1 MEKGRK
7 STFSELTEFIA
18 MKGQATTFGLDCL
31 PNIKKEE
38 RVATER
44 PLRHT
49 NLPISH
55 PKSTLMLTSSLY
67 EPIQPWPTQ
76 KNLQVFSRW
85 AFSKQM
91 LGVYE
96 KVGRGTLRIC

>member
-55 PKSTLMLTSSLY
+55 PK
-67 EPIQPWPTQ
+67 
-76 KNLQVFSRW
+76 
-85 AFSKQM
+85 
-91 LGVYE
+91 
-96 KVGRGTLRIC
+96 

>member
-1 MEKGRK
+1 MVPKGVQTHGK
-7 STFSELTEFIA
+7 GTPTNLSELTEFIA
-18 MKGQATTFGLDCL
+18 MKGQATTFGLDYL

-55 PKSTLMLTSSLY
+55 PKSTLVLTSSSS
-67 EPIQPWPTQ
+67 EPIQPRPCQGENT
-76 KNLQVFSRW
+76 KYVC
-85 AFSKQM
+85 
-91 LGVYE
+91 
-96 KVGRGTLRIC
+96 GRSGASVLNIFP